1 MLLYRDNFNLGTYDY
16 ENMPYADVLFLF
28 LILTFFMQNVLLVVY
43 DASSGM
49 CQLFVLLL
57 YNAGMLCFHH
67 LTSEPSY
74 I

>member
-1 MLLYRDNFNLGTYDY
+1 MLLYRDNINLGTYDD

-28 LILTFFMQNVLLVVY
+28 LITFLIQNVLLVVY
-43 DASSGM
+43 DAFSGM

-57 YNAGMLCFHH
+57 YNAVMLCFHH